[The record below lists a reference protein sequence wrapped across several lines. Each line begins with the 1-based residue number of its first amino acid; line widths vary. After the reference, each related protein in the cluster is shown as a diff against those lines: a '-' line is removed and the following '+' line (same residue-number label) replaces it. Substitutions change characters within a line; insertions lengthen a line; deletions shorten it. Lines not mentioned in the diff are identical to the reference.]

1 VNTVADNDA
10 VDKAA
15 ADKAGSDAG
24 GQASTL
30 EVDVDVLLIGGGI
43 AGLWTLARLQ
53 QAGYKS
59 VLLESQK
66 LGAGQ
71 TRYAQGIIHGGTK
84 YALTGKLT
92 ASSEAV
98 ADMPARWRAC
108 YEGGGELDL
117 TQAEL
122 LSDAHYL
129 WSTTSLTSRISGFF
143 ASKVMRSR
151 STEVD
156 KKSLPR
162 IFQHKAFK
170 GQFYRLDE
178 PVFNTMSVIRALAE
192 PRRQTILP
200 IQQDSIKHLDSQ
212 LAVRS
217 QQGIDFL
224 FRYKRIIFL
233 AGEGNEFLLSR
244 FAQDAPAMQRR
255 PLKMVVMRGG
265 PGHGLDDMIYAH
277 CLGASVNPRITITSH
292 RDLQGNIVW
301 YMGGQLAEEGVHET
315 DAALIDTA
323 KKELSELIPWL
334 EIKNAQWGVLDINR
348 AEIKKPGTT
357 RPDSFSIES
366 NGNVI
371 TAWPTKM
378 VLAPA
383 LADALLAMIDDDKLV
398 PDTDLSLPAWPL
410 AEYARFPWDE
420 DDCWQTTPE
429 SDR

>member
-1 VNTVADNDA
+1 MNTGAGNAGEGRDN
-10 VDKAA
+10 
-15 ADKAGSDAG
+15 
-24 GQASTL
+24 GQAAGPV
-30 EVDVDVLLIGGGI
+30 EIDVDVLLIGGGI

-53 QAGYKS
+53 QVGYKS

-122 LSDAHYL
+122 ISDAHYL

-151 STEVD
+151 SSELD
-156 KKSLPR
+156 KQSLPSLFR
-162 IFQHKAFK
+162 HKDFK
-170 GQFYRLDE
+170 GQIYRLDE
-178 PVFNTMSVIRALAE
+178 PVFNTLSVIRALAE
-192 PRRQTILP
+192 PRKESILP
-200 IQQDSIKHLDSQ
+200 IDQESIQHLDHQ
-212 LAVRS
+212 LVVRS
-217 QQGIDFL
+217 QQGKDYL
-224 FRYKRIIFL
+224 FSYKKIIFI

-244 FAQDAPAMQRR
+244 FGYDNPVMQRR
-255 PLKMVVMRGG
+255 PLKMVVMRGAAEK
-265 PGHGLDDMIYAH
+265 PLVHMVYAH

-301 YMGGQLAEEGVHET
+301 YMGGQLAEEGVGKT
-315 DAALIDTA
+315 DEALIDTA
-323 KKELSELIPWL
+323 RKELSELIPWL
-334 EIKNAQWGVLDINR
+334 ETKNAQWGVLDINR
-348 AEIKKPGTT
+348 AEIKKPGST

-366 NGNVI
+366 TGSVI
-371 TAWPTKM
+371 TAWPTKLA
-378 VLAPA
+378 LAPA
-383 LADALLAMIDDDKLV
+383 LADALLAIIDESRLV
-398 PDTDLSLPAWPL
+398 PDSDLSLPAWPF

-420 DDCWQTTPE
+420 DGCWHIDPE